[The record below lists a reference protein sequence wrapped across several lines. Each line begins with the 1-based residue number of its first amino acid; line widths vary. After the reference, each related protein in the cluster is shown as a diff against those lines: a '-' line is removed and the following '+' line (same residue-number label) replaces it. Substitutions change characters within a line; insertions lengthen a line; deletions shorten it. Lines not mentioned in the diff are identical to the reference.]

1 MRKKQRLAFRENL
14 NFDKNV
20 HENIVVPP
28 LLPTCSIDPDFFA
41 ISHSELEIGSKIL
54 QNEFS
59 TAVHKERILNPHNEL
74 LMRRF
79 QHHLQDPEP

>member
-1 MRKKQRLAFRENL
+1 MFTKILSS
-14 NFDKNV
+14 
-20 HENIVVPP
+20 HPYS
-28 LLPTCSIDPDFFA
+28 TCSIDPDFFA

-59 TAVHKERILNPHNEL
+59 TAVHKERILNPHNEM

-79 QHHLQDPEP
+79 QHHLQDPEPQNGETGDLGGK